1 MPQMLLP
8 TQLIPFPPATPDPP
22 SNTGDARS
30 SDDSDAQEETARP
43 SGSTRRHRIRVTRKN
58 ALHGRVEGA
67 MRGNKVFDIV
77 RMKELRPAMADQAR
91 ASARFLRSAS
101 DIIERCE
108 RLSQETGCWLHFS
121 AQHLFAH
128 GAFLHYTS
136 PRFLR
141 EAKKDAEQIT
151 NHASRIYA
159 TLIAARNEES
169 KEMHKRLL
177 LAEGDMQVAQEAERN
192 TRLQAETAQR
202 EMDLQSE
209 ELEAQRLELQALK
222 ARLQLAQ
229 KKNGTSQ

>member
-1 MPQMLLP
+1 
-8 TQLIPFPPATPDPP
+8 
-22 SNTGDARS
+22 
-30 SDDSDAQEETARP
+30 
-43 SGSTRRHRIRVTRKN
+43 
-58 ALHGRVEGA
+58 
-67 MRGNKVFDIV
+67 
-77 RMKELRPAMADQAR
+77 MKELRPAMADQAR

-101 DIIERCE
+101 DIIERVRALRIMMYQLWSHRSPQCE

-192 TRLQAETAQR
+192 ARLQAETAQR